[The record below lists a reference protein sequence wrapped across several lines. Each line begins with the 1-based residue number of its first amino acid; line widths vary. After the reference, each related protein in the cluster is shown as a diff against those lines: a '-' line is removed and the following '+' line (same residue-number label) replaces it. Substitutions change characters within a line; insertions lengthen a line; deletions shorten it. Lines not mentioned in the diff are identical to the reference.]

1 MKKQRPIWRNEDGF
15 SLTEIVVSIFL
26 VAIGLVSTASVLIA
40 AANRQQLSQ
49 GLTAATNLCTATL
62 ESFRMKNYD
71 EINSSTE
78 NFGQITNYPTYKRE
92 VIVTPDADDKLK
104 VVEVRVSN
112 GIGQHVSLETVV
124 SR

>member
-15 SLTEIVVSIFL
+15 SLTEIVVSTFL
-26 VAIGLVSTASVLIA
+26 VAIGLVSAASVLVA
-40 AANRQQLSQ
+40 AANRQNLSQ
-49 GLTAATNLCTATL
+49 GLTSATNLCTATL
-62 ESFRMKNYD
+62 EGFREKTYD

-78 NFGQITNYPTYKRE
+78 GFGEITNYPAYKRE
-92 VIVTPDADDKLK
+92 VIVTPNADDTLK
-104 VVEVRVSN
+104 VVEVRVAN